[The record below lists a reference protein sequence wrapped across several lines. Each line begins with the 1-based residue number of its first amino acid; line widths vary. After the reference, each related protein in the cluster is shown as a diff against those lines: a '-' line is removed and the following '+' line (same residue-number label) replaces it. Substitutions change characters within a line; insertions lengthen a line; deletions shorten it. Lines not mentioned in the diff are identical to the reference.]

1 MKPDD
6 VVQQIVGLGKKI
18 DYLREYIKEL
28 EATLDSLQEVS
39 DELYREIWQLQEN
52 FNWMLADLE
61 YDDEE
66 EDDWY

>member
-52 FNWMLADLE
+52 FKWMLADLE

>member
-1 MKPDD
+1 MGPDD

>member
-1 MKPDD
+1 MGPDD

-39 DELYREIWQLQEN
+39 EELYREIWQLQEN